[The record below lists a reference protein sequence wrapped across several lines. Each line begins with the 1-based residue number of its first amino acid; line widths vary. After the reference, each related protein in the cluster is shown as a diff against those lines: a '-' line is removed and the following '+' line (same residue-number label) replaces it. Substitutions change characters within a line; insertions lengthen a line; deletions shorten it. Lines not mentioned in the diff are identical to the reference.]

1 MTRAASVLAALIV
14 AGCAA
19 PPVGSGAPPAAA
31 DSEWRLVWADEFD
44 SFDESRWD
52 RATHTFDGNDARF
65 VPGNVRVADGLLALT
80 LSADS
85 AGGRPFSGAEV
96 RTDAP
101 FRYGRFETRMRGAPG
116 SGAVSSFFL
125 FRYDPWQE
133 IDVEVLGR
141 RTSGVHFNLFHNPG
155 PEGAPNN
162 RGREVRPMPVTLS
175 LPVPADSAFH
185 VFAVE
190 WGPDRVRWFV
200 DGEFAFEMTE
210 GVPDLPAQLMMN
222 VWASTDE
229 GWAGR
234 VDRGA
239 LPARAEYDWVRVYAR
254 SL

>member
-1 MTRAASVLAALIV
+1 MTRAVALLAALTA

-19 PPVGSGAPPAAA
+19 TGGQGADPVTPG
-31 DSEWRLVWADEFD
+31 SEWRLVWADEFD
-44 SFDESRWD
+44 ALDEGRWD

-65 VPGNVRVADGLLALT
+65 VPENARVADGLLTLT

-101 FRYGRFETRMRGAPG
+101 FRYGRFETRMRGASG
-116 SGAVSSFFL
+116 SGVVSSFFL
-125 FRYDPWQE
+125 FRYGPWQE

-141 RTSGVHFNLFHNPG
+141 RTSGVHFNLFYNGG

-162 RGREVRPMPVTLS
+162 AGREVRPMPVTLS

-185 VFAVE
+185 VFAIE

-200 DGEFAFEMTE
+200 DGEPAYEMAE
-210 GVPDLPAQLMMN
+210 GVPGLPAQLMMN
-222 VWASTDE
+222 VWTSTDE

-234 VDRGA
+234 VDRSA

-254 SL
+254 DP